1 MLCMSKSIH
10 IFKSFEEQEMFFL
23 EHFFQLSPSERL
35 QALARIQKKNNKDSD
50 KEIVKKITIKRH
62 FVYGY

>member
-1 MLCMSKSIH
+1 MGKSIK

-35 QALARIQKKNNKDSD
+35 QKLARVQKKNNKDFKQKPD
-50 KEIVKKITIKRH
+50 KKITIKKH
-62 FVYGY
+62 FVHGY

>member
-1 MLCMSKSIH
+1 MSKSLR

-23 EHFFQLSPSERL
+23 EHFFQLSPSKRL
-35 QALARIQKKNNKDSD
+35 QALARLQKKNNKNFTQ
-50 KEIVKKITIKRH
+50 KVVKKITIRKH